1 MLRTR
6 WKPSV
11 VGIHSSL
18 AVIPAEPGAPL
29 GQRAISGAWRSI
41 AFGSCARASAQKGTV
56 QSNRVHMTELPH
68 PHAGAAHGDVGHVPG
83 ARHGAKKETG
93 KRSRVNIPKSP
104 RPPAGAAHAIVA
116 PVPGARHGDANFHAG
131 VG

>member
-11 VGIHSSL
+11 VGSHSSF

-41 AFGSCARASAQKGTV
+41 AFGSWARASAQKATV
-56 QSNRVHMTELPH
+56 QSNRVRMTELPH
-68 PHAGAAHGDVGHVPG
+68 PHAAAAHGDVGHVPG
-83 ARHGAKKETG
+83 AR
-93 KRSRVNIPKSP
+93 R
-104 RPPAGAAHAIVA
+104 
-116 PVPGARHGDANFHAG
+116 GDADFHAG
-131 VG
+131 VGGRASAHALQKVLHMRQRAVLFRF

>member
-18 AVIPAEPGAPL
+18 AVTPAEPGAPL
-29 GQRAISGAWRSI
+29 GQRAISGALRSM
-41 AFGSCARASAQKGTV
+41 AFRSWARAGAQKTAV
-56 QSNRVHMTELPH
+56 RSNRVRLTELSH

-83 ARHGAKKETG
+83 AR
-93 KRSRVNIPKSP
+93 R
-104 RPPAGAAHAIVA
+104 
-116 PVPGARHGDANFHAG
+116 GDANFHAG
-131 VG
+131 VGVRASAHALQKVLHMRQRAV